1 MDLLLGSDGDI
12 VFINGACPTTYTAPD
27 VVKQRLQI
35 RLKTFLGEWF
45 FDTSYGVPYL
55 QRIFGKQK
63 TKTTVDNIIREQI
76 LSEFGVLEILDFNSS
91 WDKATRT
98 FSLVF
103 SVKTAEGQASAIPVN
118 IVL

>member
-1 MDLLLGSDGDI
+1 MDLLLGRDGDI
-12 VFINGACPTTYTAPD
+12 VFVNGTCPTTYTAPE
-27 VVKQRLQI
+27 VVRQRLQI

-45 FDTSYGVPYL
+45 FDTSYGVPYF

-63 TKTTVDNIIREQI
+63 SKTTVDNIIREQI
-76 LSEFGVLEILDFNSS
+76 LLENGVLEIREFKSS

-103 SVKTAEGQASAIPVN
+103 SVKTAEGEASAIPVD
-118 IVL
+118 ITL